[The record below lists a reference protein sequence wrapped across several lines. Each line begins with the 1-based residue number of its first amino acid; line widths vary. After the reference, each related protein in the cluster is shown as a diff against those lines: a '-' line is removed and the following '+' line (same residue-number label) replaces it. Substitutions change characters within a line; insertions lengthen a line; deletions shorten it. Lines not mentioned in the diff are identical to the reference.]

1 VVHPKLLTQI
11 FAASPGRVQ
20 TVDSTRHPEHPA
32 RHPVVWRMELMGLGN
47 YIINV
52 GKARMMMGGWRDER
66 GEGCALM
73 SVSWMGMSRWW

>member
-1 VVHPKLLTQI
+1 
-11 FAASPGRVQ
+11 
-20 TVDSTRHPEHPA
+20 
-32 RHPVVWRMELMGLGN
+32 MELMGLWN